1 MLVDGLQVNRFD
13 RFSNIALPFVIG
25 LSSRQSPLVGI
36 RISGNVRLGQ
46 DTLKPQ
52 VRLVSNLA
60 GDEAT
65 GRELLTHFALH
76 LLHQYNK
83 DPLVTALVDTTD
95 IAILPTLNP
104 DGFEESRKG
113 SCSGARN
120 RRGQLNANN
129 VELTKSFP
137 TFEEKE
143 KFENDVHFDPYSGR
157 EIHKMG
163 AAEPLTSSYQQG
175 IRDSRHDELDCREQ
189 VRGWSRLTRRICWS
203 HISLLFQT
211 QSKPPAGY

>member
-1 MLVDGLQVNRFD
+1 MDYRSNEQLNKDLLEMAD
-13 RFSNIALPFVIG
+13 MFSNIAMPFVIG

-36 RISGNVRLGQ
+36 RISGNVRRGQ
-46 DTLKPQ
+46 DTLKPL

-60 GDEAT
+60 GDETT

-83 DPLVTALVDTTD
+83 DPLVTALLDTTD

-120 RRGQLNANN
+120 NRGRLNANN
-129 VELTKSFP
+129 VELIKSFP

-143 KFENDVHFDPYSGR
+143 KFENDVQFDPYSDR
-157 EIHKMG
+157 
-163 AAEPLTSSYQQG
+163 
-175 IRDSRHDELDCREQ
+175 
-189 VRGWSRLTRRICWS
+189 
-203 HISLLFQT
+203 
-211 QSKPPAGY
+211 

>member
-1 MLVDGLQVNRFD
+1 MWVNIICFRNVHPETLIASRNISD
-13 RFSNIALPFVIG
+13 WARCDSRCLLMDYRSNEQLNKDLLEMADMFSNIAMPFVIG

-36 RISGNVRLGQ
+36 RISGNVRRGQ
-46 DTLKPQ
+46 DTLKPM

-60 GDEAT
+60 GDETT

-83 DPLVTALVDTTD
+83 DPLVTALLDTTD

-120 RRGQLNANN
+120 NRGRLNANN
-129 VELTKSFP
+129 VELIKSFP

-143 KFENDVHFDPYSGR
+143 KFENDVQFDPYSDR
-157 EIHKMG
+157 
-163 AAEPLTSSYQQG
+163 
-175 IRDSRHDELDCREQ
+175 
-189 VRGWSRLTRRICWS
+189 
-203 HISLLFQT
+203 
-211 QSKPPAGY
+211 

>member
-1 MLVDGLQVNRFD
+1 MDYRSNEQLNKDLVEMADM
-13 RFSNIALPFVIG
+13 FSNIALPFVIG

-36 RISGNVRLGQ
+36 RISSNVRLGQ

-60 GDEAT
+60 GDETT
-65 GRELLTHFALH
+65 GRELLTHFALY
-76 LLHQYNK
+76 LLHGYNK

-113 SCSGARN
+113 SCSGARY
-120 RRGQLNANN
+120 RRGRLNANN

-143 KFENDVHFDPYSGR
+143 KFENDAQFDPYSGR
-157 EIHKMG
+157 
-163 AAEPLTSSYQQG
+163 
-175 IRDSRHDELDCREQ
+175 
-189 VRGWSRLTRRICWS
+189 
-203 HISLLFQT
+203 
-211 QSKPPAGY
+211 

>member
-1 MLVDGLQVNRFD
+1 MADM
-13 RFSNIALPFVIG
+13 FSNIALPFVIG

-36 RISGNVRLGQ
+36 RISSNVRLGQ

-60 GDEAT
+60 GDETT
-65 GRELLTHFALH
+65 GRELLTHFALY
-76 LLHQYNK
+76 LLHGYNK

-120 RRGQLNANN
+120 KRGQLNANN
-129 VELTKSFP
+129 VALMTSFP
-137 TFEEKE
+137 TFEDKE
-143 KFENDVHFDPYSGR
+143 KFEKDLQYDPYIDR
-157 EIHKMG
+157 
-163 AAEPLTSSYQQG
+163 
-175 IRDSRHDELDCREQ
+175 
-189 VRGWSRLTRRICWS
+189 
-203 HISLLFQT
+203 
-211 QSKPPAGY
+211 